1 MGKALFVDLY
11 FEQYLSSPSHTN
23 TTFYLFVVEQNNHH
37 PDHHNGSDRP
47 CYNGYDK
54 VCVHKECDAGAGY
67 SDNPNDAC
75 GKAWYCDD
83 NVSVWG
89 WDEKDFD
96 ASQVHCGCSKICYQ
110 TVWHSGAEAWVCCD
124 DEEDKQMEKQEKML
138 RGAEEEKLVLKSE

>member
-1 MGKALFVDLY
+1 M
-11 FEQYLSSPSHTN
+11 
-23 TTFYLFVVEQNNHH
+23 
-37 PDHHNGSDRP
+37 GSDRP